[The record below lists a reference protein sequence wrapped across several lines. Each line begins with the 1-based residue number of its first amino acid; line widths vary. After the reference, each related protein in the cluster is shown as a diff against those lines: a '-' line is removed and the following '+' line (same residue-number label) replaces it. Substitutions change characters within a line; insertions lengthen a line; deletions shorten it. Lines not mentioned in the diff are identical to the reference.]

1 MVMNPMGR
9 IRKTKSPTKQTE
21 EKINN
26 ECNKDF
32 LGPGGQPKGK
42 WRKNLEKCHRKQNK
56 GQQQISWAN
65 YNISPTWISL
75 KQGHLRQGS
84 PTTLPC
90 GVRSC
95 EVAIIWPEIRN
106 QINKKKD

>member
-42 WRKNLEKCHRKQNK
+42 
-56 GQQQISWAN
+56 
-65 YNISPTWISL
+65 
-75 KQGHLRQGS
+75 
-84 PTTLPC
+84 
-90 GVRSC
+90 
-95 EVAIIWPEIRN
+95 
-106 QINKKKD
+106 